1 MLMGSS
7 ISQVTSWS
15 SCYVRDKVPGTT
27 FAVTAQLSKPA
38 SNHDGNLN
46 FIRVLFIYDLT
57 PSFFILG
64 MNLEEMRTHCY
75 TSVIANSGFQ
85 TCK

>member
-1 MLMGSS
+1 MK
-7 ISQVTSWS
+7 SWS
-15 SCYVRDKVPGTT
+15 SCYVRDKVPGTL

-46 FIRVLFIYDLT
+46 FILVLFTYDLT
-57 PSFFILG
+57 PSCFILG
-64 MNLEEMRTHCY
+64 MNLEEMRTHYY
-75 TSVIANSGFQ
+75 TSIIANSGFQ